1 MDQLLDIARVPVT
14 FTPDLG
20 VMQGGN
26 PCYVVCCAVRCHP
39 CAVRCHPPAVRC
51 DPPAV
56 RCDPPAVRCHPPT
69 TASAGFARFTVSRT
83 KDDGSRLGIS
93 TVGGPSRLFAVGGER
108 RPGKSMCRRI
118 GNSAMDVP
126 SHLFAVG
133 RSGDS
138 STTSMALRIGNS
150 TVDVPSH
157 LLAHGPAASRWV
169 VARSER
175 IAGMRS
181 ASDPQDR

>member
-1 MDQLLDIARVPVT
+1 MDQLLDVARVPVT

-20 VMQGGN
+20 VMQGAN
-26 PCYVVCCAVRCHP
+26 PCYVVCCAVRC
-39 CAVRCHPPAVRC
+39 
-51 DPPAV
+51 D
-56 RCDPPAVRCHPPT
+56 PPT

-126 SHLFAVG
+126 SHL
-133 RSGDS
+133 
-138 STTSMALRIGNS
+138 
-150 TVDVPSH
+150 
-157 LLAHGPAASRWV
+157 LAPGPAASRWV

>member
-1 MDQLLDIARVPVT
+1 MDQLLDVARVPVT

-20 VMQGGN
+20 VMQGAN
-26 PCYVVCCAVRCHP
+26 PCYVVCCAVRC
-39 CAVRCHPPAVRC
+39 
-51 DPPAV
+51 D
-56 RCDPPAVRCHPPT
+56 PPT

-138 STTSMALRIGNS
+138 STKSMALRIGNS
-150 TVDVPSH
+150 AVDVPSH
-157 LLAHGPAASRWV
+157 LLAPGPAASRWV